1 MINEPVE
8 EERMWVFLVQRMVQA
23 KVWLNRPYAEGK
35 EQSHIIKEAGE
46 FLGDHANSDRKSGVT
61 ICLLYPNYGVLQI
74 SLDNG

>member
-8 EERMWVFLVQRMVQA
+8 EERMWVFLVKRMVQA

-46 FLGDHANSDRKSGVT
+46 FLGDHVNSDRKSGVN